1 MRTRLTILMAVAAV
15 CTAAGAFAAN
25 TTGSARAATPQQQ
38 AQRTGSVVVHF
49 KRNTTLAQVG
59 EAIAN
64 SETTAA
70 ASTAGSG
77 LVLLHPQ
84 PGQSVDDAVASLQS
98 EGSVD
103 FAEPDQVVSAT
114 LTPNDSY
121 YAGYQ
126 WSMPMIYAPSAWDTT
141 TGSASV
147 IIAVVDTGVDGAHP
161 DLAGKIT
168 TGATA
173 GYNFVANSTN
183 TTDDQSHGTFV
194 SSIIA
199 ANSNNNAG
207 IAGVCWACK
216 IMPVKVLDSNGSG
229 SSYNVAAGIDWA
241 VAHGAQVINLS
252 LGASSGVSALQTSV
266 DNAWA
271 AGVVV
276 VAASGN
282 ANGAVLFPAAYGN
295 AIAVGSVNSSG
306 VKSSFSSYGAELDVM
321 APGESVI
328 GALCSCAGYSTGY
341 AIGSGTS
348 FAAPH
353 VAGVVGLMISAGIT
367 DKSQI
372 VSRLKS
378 TATDIGA
385 AGFDNLT
392 GWGIVNA
399 TSAIAAAAPPTATV
413 TPAATGTPTATATAG
428 PSSTPTPSAT
438 STPVPPTA
446 TPTKTKTPVPP
457 TATRTATPT
466 RTPTRTPL
474 PTRTKTPTRTP
485 APTRT
490 ATATR
495 TPTATRT
502 ATATPA
508 SSGAALAS
516 DLYAVTWGADTTPPT
531 MTANTNYVPLVGFTN
546 TGALTWQARGRS
558 PVFVSYHWYEGAC
571 GSTAVSSWN
580 GYRTSLPATLV
591 SGGSIDNLPVRVLSP
606 AAPGTYCLEY
616 DLLRNPATWFSRKG
630 AETKGLTITVN

>member
-1 MRTRLTILMAVAAV
+1 MRTRLTILMALAAA
-15 CTAAGAFAAN
+15 CIAGGAFASHAP
-25 TTGSARAATPQQQ
+25 GSARAAQPQQQ
-38 AQRTGSVVVHF
+38 AQRTGDVVVRF
-49 KRNTTLAQVG
+49 KRNSTLTQVG

-64 SETTAA
+64 SDSTAA
-70 ASTAGSG
+70 ASTAGSS

-84 PGQSVDDAVASLQS
+84 PGQSVDDAIASLES
-98 EGSVD
+98 DGSVD
-103 FAEPDQVVSAT
+103 FAEPDQVVSAA
-114 LTPNDSY
+114 LTPNDTY
-121 YAGYQ
+121 YAAYQ
-126 WSMPMIYAPSAWDTT
+126 WDMPMIHAPTAWDTT

-147 IIAVVDTGVDGAHP
+147 TVAVVDTGVDSTHP
-161 DLAGKIT
+161 DLSGKVV
-168 TGATA
+168 A

-199 ANSNNNAG
+199 ANSNNGAG

-216 IMPVKVLDSNGSG
+216 IMPVKVLDSTGSG

-271 AGVVV
+271 AGVIV

-282 ANGAVLFPAAYGN
+282 SNGPVLYPAAYSN

-306 VKSSFSSYGAELDVM
+306 VKSSFSSYGPELDLM
-321 APGESVI
+321 APGETVI
-328 GALCSCAGYSTGY
+328 GALCGCHGYSTGY
-341 AIGSGTS
+341 ATGSGTS
-348 FAAPH
+348 FATPH

-367 DKSQI
+367 DKNQI

-399 TSAIAAAAPPTATV
+399 ASAVAAA
-413 TPAATGTPTATATAG
+413 GTPTATATAG
-428 PSSTPTPSAT
+428 PSSTPTVTAT

-446 TPTKTKTPVPP
+446 TPTSTRTPAPP

-485 APTRT
+485 VPTRT
-490 ATATR
+490 ATVTR
-495 TPTATRT
+495 TPTATV
-502 ATATPA
+502 A
-508 SSGAALAS
+508 SGGAALAS

-546 TGALTWQARGRS
+546 SGSLTWHARGRA

-571 GSTAVSSWN
+571 GSTTLWSWN
-580 GYRTSLPATLV
+580 GYRTALPATLV
-591 SGGSIDNLPVRVLSP
+591 SGGSIENLPMRVLSP

-630 AETKGLTITVN
+630 AATKDLTITVN